1 MMALL
6 ENGSSVSQLNG
17 VLTADKQKT
26 VQHHSAFNSLNG
38 SNFGANTNTLF
49 ANLDE
54 GPKHA
59 QFTSFSNGLMSNG
72 KDHNTNTSTNGS
84 NNFFHFEQP
93 DHSQSNGGNNTNLL
107 DYDYFNRFNG
117 LVEMKTNTGNC

>member
-6 ENGSSVSQLNG
+6 ENGSGVPQLNG

-26 VQHHSAFNSLNG
+26 VQHLSVFNPLNG
-38 SNFGANTNTLF
+38 SDFGANTNTLF

-59 QFTSFSNGLMSNG
+59 QFTSFSNGLMSNV
-72 KDHNTNTSTNGS
+72 KDQNGNTSTNGS
-84 NNFFHFEQP
+84 NSFFHFEQS
-93 DHSQSNGGNNTNLL
+93 DHSQSNGVNNLL
-107 DYDYFNRFNG
+107 DYNYFNRFNG
-117 LVEMKTNTGNC
+117 LMEMNTNTGNC